1 MKDTIAQLI
10 ETAISALQA
19 DNTLPADLNYR
30 VMVDNTKDKS
40 HGDFA
45 TNIALMLA
53 KQASTSP
60 RALAESLCAKITEDS
75 PAAIEKTE
83 IAGPGFIN
91 FFVSSASQFSVLE
104 DIFAQQKQF
113 GRAPVNSKERIQV
126 EFVSA
131 NPTGPLHVGHGRGAA
146 YGATVSD
153 FLEAAG
159 YTVEREY
166 YVNDAGRQMNILAA
180 SVWLRYLE
188 SFDGSLKFPVNGY
201 KGEYVYGIAKDLVD
215 QHGDRFNRPLTEVFA
230 NLPKDEDQGGD
241 KELYID
247 AVIERA
253 RELLADDFT
262 TVFDAGANSIVDD
275 ICDDLGEFGVQYQT
289 WFSEASLKDKI
300 DDALARLDAN
310 GFLYEENGA
319 IWFRSTE
326 FGDDKDRVVKRDNGE
341 TTYFASD
348 IAYHLNKFERGYDRV
363 INVWGADHHGYIAR
377 VKAALQ
383 AMGLDPAKLDVK
395 LVQFAILYRGTERVQ
410 MSTRSGSFVTLRELR
425 DEVGKDAAR
434 FFYVTRKAEQ
444 HMDFD
449 LELAKSQSKDNPVYY
464 IQYAHARIASMLRKL
479 SEESITIDQANG
491 LSHLGSDAIEAEV
504 DLAKRLSQYPTTL
517 MNSAEQLEP
526 HTMTHFLRDLAS
538 EFHTYYNANKMLVD
552 DQNVR
557 NARITLSLAVQQ
569 VLKNGL
575 NLLGVNA
582 PESM

>member
-1 MKDTIAQLI
+1 MKDAIANLI
-10 ETAISALQA
+10 QTAIEALQA
-19 DNTLPADLNYR
+19 ESTLPQDLSYR

-45 TNIALMLA
+45 TNISLALA
-53 KQASTSP
+53 KQAGMPP
-60 RALAESLCAKITEDS
+60 RTLAEKICEKLAEGA
-75 PAAIEKTE
+75 PAEIEKTE

-91 FFVSSASQFSVLE
+91 FFVSTASQFSILNQ
-104 DIFAQQKQF
+104 IFEQKENF
-113 GRAPVNSKERIQV
+113 GRAKANSKARIQV

-146 YGATVSD
+146 YGATISD

-159 YTVEREY
+159 YDVDREY

-188 SFDGSLKFPVNGY
+188 SFDSSLKFPVNGY
-201 KGEYVYGIAKDLVD
+201 KGDYIHEISQALREE
-215 QHGDRFNRPLTEVFA
+215 HGDTFNRPLTDVFA
-230 NLPKDEDQGGD
+230 NLPKDEDEGGD
-241 KELYID
+241 KEVYID
-247 AVIERA
+247 AVITRA
-253 RELLADDFT
+253 RDLLEEGFK
-262 TVFDAGANSIVDD
+262 VFFDAALNSIVGD
-275 ICDDLGEFGVQYQT
+275 IRDDLSEFGVNYQT

-300 DDALARLDAN
+300 DTALEKLQAN
-310 GFLYEENGA
+310 GHIYEENGA
-319 IWFRSTE
+319 LWFRSTA

-348 IAYHLNKFERGYDRV
+348 IAYHLDKFERGYDRV
-363 INVWGADHHGYIAR
+363 VNVWGADHHGYIAR

-383 AMGLDPAKLDVK
+383 AMGLDESKLDVR
-395 LVQFAILYRGTERVQ
+395 LVQFAILYRGEERVQ

-464 IQYAHARIASMLRKL
+464 IQYAHARISSMQRKL
-479 SEESITIDQANG
+479 QEDGTSIDQNNG
-491 LSHLGSDAIEAEV
+491 LEQLSQSANEAETE
-504 DLAKRLSQYPTTL
+504 LAKRLAQYPATL
-517 MNSAEQLEP
+517 MSSAELLEP
-526 HTMTHFLRDLAS
+526 HTMTHYLRDLAS
-538 EFHTYYNANKMLVD
+538 DFHTYYNSNKMLVED
-552 DQNVR
+552 KNVR
-557 NARITLSLAVQQ
+557 DARITLSLAVQQ

-575 NLLGVNA
+575 NLLGVSA